1 MTTRANRNATQTQVS
16 MVEVDGQPLRV
27 GVRAG
32 TGEGTPLL
40 LFNGIGANLEL
51 VEPFTDAL
59 VGVET
64 VVFDV
69 PGVGGSPAPQWPYQ
83 FSNLAQLA
91 DRLMTQLG
99 YGAKVDVLGVS
110 WGGALAQEFAIRYPQ
125 RCRRLVL
132 AATASGGL
140 MVPGKLSVL
149 SKMVSPRRYSDPGYM
164 AQVGAELYGGV
175 FRRRP
180 ELLRKHAH
188 HMRAPRGQGYYYQQL
203 AMLGWTSAFGLPMLR
218 QPTLVLAGSDDPIV
232 PLVNAKV
239 LATLIPNARL
249 HVVDDGHLFLLSRAR
264 EIAQLVGN
272 FLAGRPVQ
280 ATDETT
286 P

>member
-1 MTTRANRNATQTQVS
+1 MDATTHDADTMAPTRVR

-27 GVRAG
+27 GVRSGAR
-32 TGEGTPLL
+32 EQPPLL
-40 LFNGIGANLEL
+40 IFNGIGANLEL

-59 VGVET
+59 AGIET

-69 PGVGGSPAPQWPYQ
+69 PGVGGSPAPSWPYR
-83 FSNLAQLA
+83 FWHLAQLA

-99 YGAKVDVLGVS
+99 YGPKIDVIGVS
-110 WGGALAQEFAIRYPQ
+110 WGGALAQQFAFQYPQ

-132 AATASGGL
+132 AATAAGGL
-140 MVPGKLSVL
+140 MVPGELSVL
-149 SKMVSPRRYSDPGYM
+149 SKMASPRRYADPEYM

-188 HMRAPRGQGYYYQQL
+188 HMRAPRGRGYQYQQL
-203 AMLGWTSAFGLPMLR
+203 AMLGWNSALGLPLLR

-232 PLVNAKV
+232 PLVNARM
-239 LATLIPNARL
+239 LAALIPDARL
-249 HVVDDGHLFLLSRAR
+249 HVVDDGHLFLVTRAP
-264 EIAQLVGN
+264 EIARVVDA
-272 FLAGRPVQ
+272 FLAGATGARRPRR
-280 ATDETT
+280 
-286 P
+286 